1 VPSEARIASDGMK
14 APRALRSAVLLKVI
28 LLAGLLFSAS
38 RVVAPAT
45 FQFSAG
51 KLDVRV
57 TPAVPGGKIMLD
69 LGPFGELSWRTHRTP
84 LNVRAAFVVG
94 RSPRALPALSEL
106 RDLRVAF
113 LLRKLPWL
121 ALTGAFAALLVVE
134 GPRRRRGVAAGIGAA
149 ATIALG
155 GLLVGGTILTFD
167 ARALDRPHYR
177 GPIEDAP
184 RVLAILKEVSRDI
197 AGARRNINKVAEGL
211 ERLHSQIVSSAAPI
225 EQRPTVRYLVISD
238 VHNNPLGLLIAK
250 ELVDRFAVKV
260 VLNAGDFTD
269 RGSEPEAELFAR
281 FGALAPRQIV
291 VGGNHE
297 DRPTMDRIRR
307 VPGVTVLERGAT
319 DLVDLD
325 GVTVLGDSDPN
336 SYGISSNPF
345 DPAALAEIPI
355 RCVGLK
361 DRWIQTHATIL
372 MVHDPK
378 MGACAAEEARTE
390 KRPLV
395 FVWGH
400 THKAALAVN
409 GMVLELSDG
418 TSGANGIKTPK
429 PAPYGFGLI
438 EFDAE
443 THEVASACVFQFD
456 DPAHLSETTCLVSP
470 LTPEPQG

>member
-1 VPSEARIASDGMK
+1 MRI
-14 APRALRSAVLLKVI
+14 PRALRSAVLLKII

-38 RVVAPAT
+38 RIVAPTT

-51 KLDVRV
+51 ELNVRV
-57 TPAVPGGKIMLD
+57 TPAVPGGRVLLD
-69 LGPFGELSWRTHRTP
+69 LGPFGDLSWRTHRTP

-113 LLRKLPWL
+113 LFKKLPWL

-134 GPRRRRGVAAGIGAA
+134 GSRRRRALAAGIGAA

-155 GLLVGGTILTFD
+155 GLLIGGMILTFN
-167 ARALDRPHYR
+167 ARGFDRPRYR

-184 RVLAILKEVSRDI
+184 RVLAILKEVGRDV

-211 ERLHSQIVSSAAPI
+211 ERLHAQIVSSAAPI
-225 EQRPTVRYLVISD
+225 EARPTVRYLVISD

-250 ELVDRFAVKV
+250 ELVDRFGVKV

-269 RGSEPEAELFAR
+269 RGSQPEAELFAS

-297 DRPTMDRIRR
+297 DKPTMDRIRQI
-307 VPGVTVLERGAT
+307 PGVTVLERGAT

-325 GVTVLGDSDPN
+325 GITVLGDSDPN
-336 SYGISSNPF
+336 SFGISSNPF

-355 RCVGLK
+355 RCDELK
-361 DRWIQTHATIL
+361 DRWVQTHATIV

-378 MGACAAEEARTE
+378 MGACAADEARLE
-390 KRPLV
+390 QRPLV

-400 THKAALAVN
+400 THKTALAVN

-429 PAPYGFGLI
+429 AAPYGFGLI
-438 EFDAE
+438 EFDAV

-456 DPAHLSETTCLVSP
+456 DPAHLRETTCLVSP
-470 LTPEPQG
+470 LTPEPEG